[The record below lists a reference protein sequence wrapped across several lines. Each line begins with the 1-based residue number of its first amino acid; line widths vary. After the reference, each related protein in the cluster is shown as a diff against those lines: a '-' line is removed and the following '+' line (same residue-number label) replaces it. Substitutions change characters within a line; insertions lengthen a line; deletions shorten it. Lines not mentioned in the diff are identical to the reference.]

1 MNDGRLGP
9 SGKEREVGPEF
20 QGGKYSLAR
29 RSWYRA
35 AKGRA
40 VMVGCPVVFASNRS
54 PPPRCARDGD
64 AHG

>member
-40 VMVGCPVVFASNRS
+40 VMVGCPVFCVLR
-54 PPPRCARDGD
+54 PHPPRCAREGS
-64 AHG
+64 G